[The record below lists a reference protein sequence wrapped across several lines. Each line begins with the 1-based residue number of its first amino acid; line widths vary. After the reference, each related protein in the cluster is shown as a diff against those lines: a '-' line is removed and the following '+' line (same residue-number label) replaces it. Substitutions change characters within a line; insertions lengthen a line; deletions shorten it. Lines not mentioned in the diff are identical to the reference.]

1 MKRNSKAFFHFAP
14 FTKETLNALWFTE
27 APDWHCQATA
37 EYLEHF
43 GISVQFAT
51 SEADL
56 AHMTGLNVPDV
67 ILADWDMDG
76 INGRATVKS
85 LFDSGRVKRA
95 TPAVLMTDHHMPQT
109 LVNTLAQE
117 GFQWVLR
124 KPIVLSSL
132 PKLIKRTV
140 VNAKNAEMDRR
151 IEKLTRVVQ
160 HSETASGAGYLAVC

>member
-1 MKRNSKAFFHFAP
+1 MKMNAKAFLHFASFP
-14 FTKETLNALWFTE
+14 KETLNALWFTD
-27 APDWHCQATA
+27 APEWHCQATA

-51 SEADL
+51 SEVDL
-56 AHMTGLNVPDV
+56 AHMIGLNVPDV

-76 INGRATVKS
+76 TNGRATVKS
-85 LFDSGRVKRA
+85 LFEGGRVART
-95 TPAVLMTDHHMPQT
+95 TPAVLMTDHHVPQT
-109 LVNTLAQE
+109 LVNTLTQE

-140 VNAKNAEMDRR
+140 ANAQNAEMDRR

-160 HSETASGAGYLAVC
+160 HSETASGAGHVAIC